1 MVLSVDDDRTHD
13 REYRALPVRFEG
25 GEGEGG
31 TAYTVRVELPDPVIP
46 DPVEIVAVA
55 TVGRWQEG
63 DSGSGELV
71 DNRSAETEQ

>member
-1 MVLSVDDDRTHD
+1 MTGHTTANTVPFPYGSKAGRGK
-13 REYRALPVRFEG
+13 A
-25 GEGEGG
+25 G